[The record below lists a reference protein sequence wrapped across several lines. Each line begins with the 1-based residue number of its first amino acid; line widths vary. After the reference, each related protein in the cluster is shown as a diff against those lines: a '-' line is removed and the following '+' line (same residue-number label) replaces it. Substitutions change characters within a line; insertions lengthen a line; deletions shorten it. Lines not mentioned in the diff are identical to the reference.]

1 MLDIH
6 KLYPDLPFPQVIER
20 KKKKDCVGGQIRL
33 ASLMSLNLS
42 SSSGD
47 TCDP

>member
-20 KKKKDCVGGQIRL
+20 KKKKTVLEVRL
-33 ASLMSLNLS
+33 DWPL
-42 SSSGD
+42 
-47 TCDP
+47 